1 MFARMTILQMAPT
14 RVDAARDQLE
24 EQIVSALEEQDGFVR
39 FQLLVDRRTGRAIG
53 ISWWESEEALL
64 ASARAMEEARRKAA
78 DIGGALGQADVH
90 AYEVVL
96 DTEGRRS

>member
-1 MFARMTILQMAPT
+1 MYARMTLLQMAPP

-24 EQIVSALEEQDGFVR
+24 EQIVSALREQEGFVR

-53 ISWWESEEALL
+53 MSWWESEEAMA
-64 ASARAMEEARRKAA
+64 ASASAMEAARRRAI
-78 DIGGALGQADVH
+78 DVGGAVGQADVQ

-96 DTEGRRS
+96 DTEK